1 VDEYLLAA
9 LSLGAGGGVGSS
21 YNFAAP
27 VYRRL
32 IAAFEGGDLAAA
44 RAEQLRSVQLIE
56 LLAGYG
62 YMAAAK
68 AVMGFL
74 GVEVGPARL
83 PNTNLTAEQ
92 KARLRDR
99 LDQLEFFNWLRA

>member
-1 VDEYLLAA
+1 M
-9 LSLGAGGGVGSS
+9 GSS

-27 VYRRL
+27 VYHRL
-32 IAAFEGGDLAAA
+32 LAAVERGDLAAA
-44 RAEQLRSVQLIE
+44 RAEQFRSVQLIE
-56 LLAGYG
+56 LLAGFG

-83 PNTNLTAEQ
+83 PNGNLTAEE

-99 LDQLEFFNWLRA
+99 LDQLGFFGLVAG